1 MQDNQRQ
8 KKENPSEYIQVN
20 QPQDLKMHPICAGPN
35 YVTSRQSNFLDILM
49 KPFLKKVKSF
59 VHDDID
65 FQEKLPCNTD
75 DKKIF
80 LTLDVTNMYTN
91 IDNELEKEAIKY
103 WLEKYP
109 ELIPRGISKEFILE

>member
-1 MQDNQRQ
+1 MC
-8 KKENPSEYIQVN
+8 
-20 QPQDLKMHPICAGPN
+20 PIVAGPN
-35 YVTSRQSNFLDILM
+35 CVTSRLSNFLDILM

-59 VHDDID
+59 VCNDID
-65 FQEKLPCNTD
+65 FLEKLPCNTD

-80 LTLDVTNMYTN
+80 LILDVTNMYTN
-91 IDNELEKEAIKY
+91 IDNELGKEPIVY